1 MAGKSTTLLV
11 RLSDLGSGGS
21 PAACF
26 HVGYGKLP
34 IQQPS
39 WSFFGRWLSKLVTA
53 ERIKVT
59 HAAFGRLD
67 ELGPNELY
75 PHHVRQVEF
84 TQGTHR
90 LMEPPFLFPYSRKK
104 PIPYGKRFL
113 EQGSHHCGSL

>member
-1 MAGKSTTLLV
+1 MFSCWLWEVA
-11 RLSDLGSGGS
+11 
-21 PAACF
+21 
-26 HVGYGKLP
+26 HN
-34 IQQPS
+34 QQPS

-59 HAAFGRLD
+59 HAAFGGLD
-67 ELGPNELY
+67 ELGHNELY
-75 PHHVRQVEF
+75 PHHVKQVEF

-113 EQGSHHCGSL
+113 EQGSHHCGSF